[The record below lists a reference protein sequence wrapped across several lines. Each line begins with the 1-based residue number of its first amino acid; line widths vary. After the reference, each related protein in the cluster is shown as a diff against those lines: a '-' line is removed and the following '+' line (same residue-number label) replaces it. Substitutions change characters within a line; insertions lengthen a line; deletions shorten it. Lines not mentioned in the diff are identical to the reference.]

1 MSELCKETRRKKY
14 NTIISKCR
22 TQLRRAKVDLSK
34 KRIWMWNRGS
44 KIPKFQG
51 KLQVQTEDMHP
62 LQNIECF

>member
-44 KIPKFQG
+44 GNKG
-51 KLQVQTEDMHP
+51 
-62 LQNIECF
+62 